1 MRTEFEPHFERQFAK
16 LPLVIQKKFQKQA
29 AYLLHDLRHPS
40 LRAKKY
46 DEIRGIWQARVD
58 DHYRFYFRI
67 DSDRYV
73 LLTIRRHK
81 D

>member
-1 MRTEFEPHFERQFAK
+1 MKPFFPKRFVEELES
-16 LPLVIQKKFQKQA
+16 LPIAIQNKFHKQLNF
-29 AYLLHDLRHPS
+29 LLRDLRHPS

-46 DEIRGIWQARVD
+46 DKTQDFWQARVD

-67 DSDRYV
+67 EKDMYI
-73 LLTIRRHK
+73 LLWIRGHK

>member
-1 MRTEFEPHFERQFAK
+1 MRPFFPKWFVKELES
-16 LPLVIQKKFQKQA
+16 LPIAVQNKFHKQLRF
-29 AYLLHDLRHPS
+29 LLNDLRHPS

-46 DEIRGIWQARVD
+46 LERDAIWQARVD

-67 DSDRYV
+67 EHDVYA
-73 LLTIRRHK
+73 LLWIGGHK

>member
-1 MRTEFEPHFERQFAK
+1 MKSFFPKRFIVELES
-16 LPLVIQKKFQKQA
+16 LPTTIQNKFHKQLRF
-29 AYLLHDLRHPS
+29 LLRDLRHPS

-46 DEIRGIWQARVD
+46 LEQQDIWQARVD

-67 DSDRYV
+67 EKDMYI
-73 LLTIRRHK
+73 LLWIKGHK